1 MMETDSH
8 HLRSLAVRAL
18 LEYGFLPVFSSQV
31 NGELA
36 AIQTA
41 PPFKL
46 KWDMEDLR
54 ELFWTSIDNET
65 SKDLDQLEYVE
76 KLEDGSFKLL
86 IAIAD
91 VDTMVPQDSA
101 IDQHARTNT
110 TSIYAGFIVFPMLPD
125 MLSANKTSLLPEQ
138 DRLAT
143 VTEMI
148 VTPEGVINEK
158 RFFKAFVRNQIR
170 LNYDEVSEWLDC
182 RENNG
187 QALLRGNQQLTD
199 QLLIQYELTNVLA
212 IKRLENG
219 ALNFESMEVNPVME
233 DGKIV
238 GLEVLKNGRSRMI
251 VQTLMITA
259 NSVMADFLNDH
270 DRPSLRRIVR
280 KPARWH
286 RIMDIARQHG
296 TELPSEPDPKP
307 LAAFLSKMQDHSPEL
322 FGEIS
327 LSVLKLIGQGE
338 YVVQEPGQPSE
349 GHFGLAVQDYTHS
362 TAPNRRYID
371 LIIQRLL
378 KSVLSE
384 TDCPYTADELN
395 AIAKHC
401 MERESAARTVERM
414 LRKMAAA
421 TLLSSEI
428 GNEFDGIVTGVK
440 STGTFV
446 RLNSPPAEGRIVRGE
461 KGLDVG
467 DKVRVKLTATDIERG
482 HIDFAAI
489 SN

>member
-1 MMETDSH
+1 MTVTDNSAL

-18 LEYGFLPVFSSQV
+18 LEYGFLPVFSTQV
-31 NGELA
+31 NAELVS
-36 AIQTA
+36 IQTA
-41 PPFKL
+41 PPLKL

-54 ELFWTSIDNET
+54 ETYWTSIDNDT

-91 VDTMVPQDSA
+91 VDAMVPQDSA
-101 IDQHARTNT
+101 IDQHACTNT

-125 MLSANKTSLLPEQ
+125 MLSANKTSLLPDQ
-138 DRLAT
+138 DRLAA

-148 VTPEGVINEK
+148 VSPAGDVSEK
-158 RFFKAFVRNQIR
+158 RFFKAIVRNQTR
-170 LNYDEVSEWLDC
+170 LDYDEVSDWLEARDKDS
-182 RENNG
+182 G
-187 QALLRGNQQLTD
+187 ALLRGDEQLTD
-199 QLLIQYELTNVLA
+199 QLLIQDELTNILA

-238 GLEVLKNGRSRMI
+238 DLEVLKNGRSRMI

-270 DRPSLRRIVR
+270 NRPSLRRIVR

-286 RIMDIARQHG
+286 RIIDIARKHG
-296 TELPSEPDPKP
+296 TELPAEPDPKP
-307 LAAFLSKMQDHSPEL
+307 LSEFLSKIQDESPNL
-322 FGEIS
+322 FSDVS
-327 LSVLKLIGQGE
+327 LSILKLIGQGE

-349 GHFGLAVQDYTHS
+349 GHFGLAIQDYTHS

-378 KSVLSE
+378 KSVLSDS
-384 TDCPYTADELN
+384 DCPYSAAELKE
-395 AIAKHC
+395 IAKHC

-421 TLLSSEI
+421 TLLSSDV

-446 RLNSPPAEGRIVRGE
+446 RLNKPPAEGRIVRGE
-461 KGLDVG
+461 RGLDVG
-467 DKVRVKLTATDIERG
+467 DKVRVKLIATDIERG
-482 HIDFAAI
+482 YIDFAVL
-489 SN
+489 